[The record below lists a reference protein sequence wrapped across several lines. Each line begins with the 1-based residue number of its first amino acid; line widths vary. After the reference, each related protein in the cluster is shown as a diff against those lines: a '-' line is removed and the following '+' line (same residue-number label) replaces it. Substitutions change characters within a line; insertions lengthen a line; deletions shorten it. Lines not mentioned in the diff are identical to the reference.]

1 LYAFLLE
8 DFIMEEVIA
17 RKYQMLHSEWNE
29 RQKRL
34 WCAGEAIVLGYGGV
48 STVSR
53 ATGVSR
59 QTIHQ
64 GINELNANARLS
76 SGRVRREGGGRKKDV
91 ETQHDLLPSLDAL
104 VEPTAKGDPMSPL
117 RWTTKSTRRLSEALN
132 AQGFNVSHM
141 QVCRLLHELEYQLSA
156 NRKSLEGGTNP
167 DRNAQ
172 FEFINEQAAKF
183 LKRNCPVISVD
194 AKKKELIGNYKQNG
208 RVWRPKGEPELVKVY
223 DFIDKKLG
231 KATPYGIYDLK
242 KNVGWVNVGIDH
254 DTAEFA
260 VESIRRWYN
269 HLGKELYPKAKD
281 LFITADGGGSNGS
294 RNRLWKYCLQEFS
307 DETGLTIHVSHFPPG
322 TSKWNKIEHRLFN
335 HISMNWKGQP
345 LVSLDVIINLIGNT
359 TTQTGLK
366 VYAMEDQNT
375 YPTKRKISD
384 GEMKTLN
391 IKLNDSLGKWNYIVS
406 KR

>member
-1 LYAFLLE
+1 M
-8 DFIMEEVIA
+8 DEVIA
-17 RKYQMLHSEWNE
+17 DKFFALQNELNE
-29 RQKRL
+29 RQRRL
-34 WCAGEAIVLGYGGV
+34 WAASEALSLGYGGITKV
-48 STVSR
+48 AK
-53 ATGVSR
+53 ATGLSR
-59 QTIHQ
+59 TTITQ
-64 GINELNANARLS
+64 GINDLQSKQRLAQN
-76 SGRVRREGGGRKKDV
+76 RVRRVGAGRKNVTKK
-91 ETQHDLLPSLDAL
+91 QPNLLPSLDAL

-117 RWTTKSTRRLSEALN
+117 RWTTKSTRRLRDMLSE
-132 AQGFNVSHM
+132 QGFTISHM
-141 QVCRLLHELEYQLSA
+141 QVSHLLHELKYQLSA

-183 LKRNCPVISVD
+183 LKRNIPVISID

-231 KATPYGIYDLK
+231 KATPYGIYDLQ

-260 VESIRRWYN
+260 VESIRRWWK
-269 HLGKELYPKAKD
+269 HLGTGLYPKAKE

-307 DETGLTIHVSHFPPG
+307 DESRLTIHVSHFPPG

-359 TTQTGLK
+359 TSQTGLK
-366 VYAMEDQNT
+366 VYAMEDRNI

-384 GEMKTLN
+384 EAMEALN
-391 IKLNDSLGKWNYIVS
+391 IFRNDLLGKWNYIV
-406 KR
+406 KPQ